1 MKRGA
6 KSLSQKIEDLIVHL
20 KKSIAEHKQL
30 ALDRKELEDLLKHT
44 KLSYQSS
51 QEEALRRERAIA
63 NENFV
68 MQTSELG
75 EHIMTLSRQLKD
87 AEQKMRAVYTVGT
100 SSFLLATGA
109 TLSSL
114 TATLD
119 VTPTPLPTPNASASR
134 ESSPTSAHD
143 DVASVIPTTRTTT
156 TPGTPLEYM
165 DAADAN
171 NQVIYLQHLH
181 TINYILKSSNREAMN
196 EESFLCR
203 WPDEWKETVEAVKRN
218 KTNG

>member
-1 MKRGA
+1 MKKGA
-6 KSLSQKIEDLIVHL
+6 KSLSKKIEDLIVHL

-114 TATLD
+114 TATPD
-119 VTPTPLPTPNASASR
+119 VTPMPLPTPNVGASH
-134 ESSPTSAHD
+134 ESSPTSVRD
-143 DVASVIPTTRTTT
+143 DVA
-156 TPGTPLEYM
+156 
-165 DAADAN
+165 
-171 NQVIYLQHLH
+171 
-181 TINYILKSSNREAMN
+181 
-196 EESFLCR
+196 
-203 WPDEWKETVEAVKRN
+203 
-218 KTNG
+218 